1 MADEK
6 PPTTWQ
12 QCKEI
17 AESLN
22 PAPADPDE
30 AQRLATELIYGMLA
44 ASSPKGAEIA
54 QRMRDAKGGPIEG
67 QPGDMEAI
75 VAMGEALKQRIA
87 EKTGAKDVDSNTAMS
102 VSLLREVL

>member
-6 PPTTWQ
+6 LSTWQ
-12 QCKEI
+12 ECKAI
-17 AESLN
+17 AEALS

-30 AQRLATELIYGMLA
+30 AQRLGVELIYSMLA

-54 QRMRDAKGGPIEG
+54 QRMRDANGGPIEG

-75 VAMGEALKQRIA
+75 HAMGEMLRQRIA
-87 EKTGAKDVDSNTAMS
+87 EKTGVNIADGQCAVS
-102 VSLLREVL
+102 VSLLKQAL